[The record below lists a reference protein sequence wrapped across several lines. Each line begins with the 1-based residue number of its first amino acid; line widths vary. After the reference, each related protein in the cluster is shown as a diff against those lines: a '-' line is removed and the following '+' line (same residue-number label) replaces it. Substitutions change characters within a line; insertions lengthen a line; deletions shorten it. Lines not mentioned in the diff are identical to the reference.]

1 MHSVTKKKK
10 KNQEEGGGGGK
21 KKLLILNL
29 LQLFKIFYIA
39 FLSIRTCDAF
49 SLLSSFKPLRTGAM
63 SQCLSAGPDFFFFFF
78 FHPGR
83 MMENVGE
90 EFRMSS

>member
-29 LQLFKIFYIA
+29 LQLFKKFYIA

-63 SQCLSAGPDFFFFFF
+63 CTVFISWSRFFFFFF
-78 FHPGR
+78 FIP
-83 MMENVGE
+83 E
-90 EFRMSS
+90 E